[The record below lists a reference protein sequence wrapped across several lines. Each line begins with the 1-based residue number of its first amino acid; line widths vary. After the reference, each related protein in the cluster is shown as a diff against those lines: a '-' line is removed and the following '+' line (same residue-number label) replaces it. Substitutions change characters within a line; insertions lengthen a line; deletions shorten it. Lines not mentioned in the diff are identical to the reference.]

1 MMGANTWLRSKWGRA
16 IGLRAPPRARL
27 PGPKLCRRCRVY
39 ACARCATHT
48 AIPSETPRSAARAS
62 SCIMIHDAARRDS
75 AGFHPTF
82 QSPPASPSSGASR
95 ACIILWRCPLA
106 SDGIAGAALSLVVSP
121 YALIQKRHHP
131 ARTRSSGRGCARNTT
146 PHACAHCGL
155 GRAFAGAFR
164 LPSESDSFA
173 GFRRSV

>member
-1 MMGANTWLRSKWGRA
+1 MAM
-16 IGLRAPPRARL
+16 
-27 PGPKLCRRCRVY
+27 
-39 ACARCATHT
+39 
-48 AIPSETPRSAARAS
+48 
-62 SCIMIHDAARRDS
+62 
-75 AGFHPTF
+75 
-82 QSPPASPSSGASR
+82 
-95 ACIILWRCPLA
+95 PLA

-173 GFRRSV
+173 GFGPVGAASSVMRQSPRALTENEIVAHGHSVTLQRTYIPMEWLCLAQVCVLCALWRGQQRTAARSGSR